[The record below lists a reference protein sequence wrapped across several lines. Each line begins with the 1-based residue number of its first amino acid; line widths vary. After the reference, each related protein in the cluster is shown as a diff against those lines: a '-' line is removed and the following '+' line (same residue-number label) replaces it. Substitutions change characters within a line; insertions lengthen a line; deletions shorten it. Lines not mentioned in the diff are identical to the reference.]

1 MTLKVNHEYLE
12 FNQDIEIE
20 KKIKLFEEIDRT
32 QGDFSYQFE
41 VPRTSV
47 NQRIFRLY
55 SINQNDKIIY
65 KEVPCQILGDDGLP
79 LYEGYIRVDSA
90 NATFFCSFFSGNNNW
105 FIKIRGNLRDID
117 FSEYDHP
124 FNFTEVSNRV
134 DARDGIYYPLINTG
148 ILDTRATPN
157 LITDDFKPFFYVHTV
172 ISKIFLASELKLQGD
187 ILNDDTYNRLLTA
200 HAEDVILK
208 EDVIANSS
216 YLDKTTIT
224 PYGDD
229 ANEVIVYDD
238 FTQGGV
244 NWDSVTNSFTA
255 PIKMT
260 VTIKLTALVLL
271 VVAGPDSNGFDL
283 EIRVNGIT
291 RAVYSKVM
299 TAPGAFDQS
308 TTYLSYTLEPGDVVD
323 TNFIYQEGTTGNA
336 ELRAVELSIIPTR
349 IFRTYAYAILP
360 DWTNQ
365 KFVNEIFKIFNP
377 LISYD
382 KNTST
387 VTVNLFK
394 YLKNKEEIDL
404 SEYVDV
410 ESINEDYTD
419 FVSSYGRQS
428 FFRYGGES
436 RFITDDTSKFNEL
449 TQQDEVMVVAYN
461 NVNTVSYG
469 DGAINVDND
478 YIEDS
483 FDVLTSDF
491 TATIEDGN
499 NPFEASLAKVDFLET
514 KENTEYTI
522 TNVIDSSTV
531 ATFLVDNSLG
541 LLAAGVLVRIS
552 GSQIQSYNG
561 DWVVSDVPSFPVIGT
576 TFQVFGLTFQGVD
589 TNFKAHILTL
599 ETKDSDQVL
608 LLAAPELSIE
618 DFTPKSS
625 YMVNLLTET
634 LAGTAYFN
642 LPLQG
647 LDIDD
652 YKQSLAFG
660 TPNEDDRHQQT
671 MLDSY
676 WQDLENVLADPVKI
690 THNVYLPK
698 VVFFLIDFQRPIRIK
713 TPRFNAKFFANR
725 LTGYK
730 NSYTPSEIELIK
742 F

>member
-12 FNQDIEIE
+12 FNQDIDIE

-41 VPRTSV
+41 VPKTSV
-47 NQRIFRLY
+47 NQSIFKLY

-65 KEVPCQILGDDGLP
+65 QEVPCQILGDDGLP

-90 NATFFCSFFSGNNNW
+90 NRKTFFCSFFSGNNNW
-105 FIKIRGNLRDID
+105 FIKIKGNLRDLD

-124 FNFTEVSNRV
+124 FTLDEISPRYNATE
-134 DARDGIYYPLINTG
+134 GILYPLINTG
-148 ILDTRATPN
+148 TLSTRASTT

-172 ISKIFLASELKLQGD
+172 ISKIFLASQLKLQGEL
-187 ILNDDTYNRLLTA
+187 IKEDTYTRLITA

-216 YLDKTTIT
+216 YIEKTTIT
-224 PYGDD
+224 NYFDD
-229 ANEVIVYDD
+229 ANEVIQYDD
-238 FTQGGV
+238 FTEGGL

-271 VVAGPDSNGFDL
+271 VVAGADANGFDL

-308 TTYLSYTLEPGDVVD
+308 TTYLTYTLEPGDVVD

-336 ELRAVELSIIPTR
+336 ELREVELSIIPTR
-349 IFRTYAYAILP
+349 IFRTYAYSILP

-377 LISYD
+377 LITYD

-394 YLKNKEEIDL
+394 YLENKEEVDL
-404 SEYVDV
+404 SEYVDG
-410 ESINEDYTD
+410 ESVNEDYTD
-419 FVSSYGRQS
+419 FVSGYGRQS

-436 RFITDDTSKFNEL
+436 RFITDDTVKFNDL
-449 TQQDEVMVVAYN
+449 TQQDEVIVVAYN
-461 NVNTVSYG
+461 NLNTVPYG
-469 DGAINVDND
+469 DGAIDVDND
-478 YIEDS
+478 YIEESVDI
-483 FDVLTSDF
+483 LTSDF
-491 TATIEDGN
+491 TATIEDSD
-499 NPFEASLAKVDFLET
+499 NPFEASIAKVDFLEA
-514 KENTEYTI
+514 KENTEYDI
-522 TNVIDSSTV
+522 STV
-531 ATFLVDNSLG
+531 TDVLTVARFSTDNTLG
-541 LLAAGVLVRIS
+541 LLSPGVLVRIS
-552 GSQIQSYNG
+552 GSSIQAYNG
-561 DWVVSDVPSFPVIGT
+561 DWVVAANALPDPT
-576 TFQVFGLTFQGVD
+576 YFQVVGLTFQGVA

-608 LLAAPELSIE
+608 LLAAPGLTID
-618 DFTPKSS
+618 DFTPKTT
-625 YMVNLLTET
+625 YTVNLLNKT
-634 LAGTAYFN
+634 LASTAYFN

-647 LDIDD
+647 LSIDN

-671 MLDSY
+671 MLDTY
-676 WQDLENVLADPVKI
+676 WQELEDILADPVKI
-690 THNVYLPK
+690 THNLYLPK
-698 VVFFLIDFQRPIRIK
+698 VVFLSLNFDHPIRIK
-713 TPRFNAKFFANR
+713 TPQFNAKFFANR

-730 NSYTPSEIELIK
+730 NSHMPCEIELIK